1 MASLRADV
9 DSILEMRGLEPE
21 SAPIELAENI
31 ILVALFIASTTPPE
45 PREHA
50 KRHRYSHTTDGEDA
64 RVRNKER
71 TYLED
76 ASRASLIDEETLLMR
91 AREIVVRASS
101 SRPETSERSTTDG
114 A

>member
-1 MASLRADV
+1 M
-9 DSILEMRGLEPE
+9 
-21 SAPIELAENI
+21 
-31 ILVALFIASTTPPE
+31 
-45 PREHA
+45 
-50 KRHRYSHTTDGEDA
+50 
-64 RVRNKER
+64 RNKER

-114 A
+114 VDIYVGTTEGDPSTNIAGYGKSDLPTC

>member
-1 MASLRADV
+1 MHLRCGF
-9 DSILEMRGLEPE
+9 LHTHPPPLTRLRFTRCW
-21 SAPIELAENI
+21 
-31 ILVALFIASTTPPE
+31 LVCG
-45 PREHA
+45 A
-50 KRHRYSHTTDGEDA
+50 KRHRSSRSTEGEDA

-114 A
+114 S